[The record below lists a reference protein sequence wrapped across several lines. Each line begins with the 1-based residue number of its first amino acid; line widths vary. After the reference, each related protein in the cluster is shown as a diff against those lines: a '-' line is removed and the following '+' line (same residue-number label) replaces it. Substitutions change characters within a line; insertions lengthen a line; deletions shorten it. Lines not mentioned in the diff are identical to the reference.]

1 MSMRMKFR
9 QWLSQR
15 FQYHG
20 VKTLRQNDV
29 LVFIYKQ
36 GFLYLVLILI
46 TFIAGINYAN
56 NLILGFCFLM
66 SAILC
71 ISFYVTFKQLHALSI
86 EVIAPKIGRSGDALT
101 LRLSFKQA
109 TLSPKYLQIR
119 YANQVEPVLLQQL
132 NQQVELIFQPTERG
146 WFVVPEIQIFS
157 TYPLG
162 LVRAWTYCYFQG
174 EIWIAPKAMDFL
186 KENSQASSSGEPDL
200 DEFRELRAFRE
211 GDSLQAVSWKQAA
224 RGQGLYIKQFED
236 QFDAKIVEIDYAQ
249 MPSTSH
255 EERLSLMMGM
265 VDRCE
270 AENMLYSMKLP
281 TQQLVVG
288 HGETQFFNAQ
298 LMLAKA

>member
-1 MSMRMKFR
+1 MSIRMKFR

-15 FQYHG
+15 FQYDG
-20 VKTLRQNDV
+20 IKTLRQNDV
-29 LVFIYKQ
+29 LVFVYKQ

-86 EVIAPKIGRSGDALT
+86 EVIAPKIGRCDDVLSI
-101 LRLSFKQA
+101 RLFFKQQQ
-109 TLSPKYLQIR
+109 LSPKYLQIR
-119 YANQVEPVLLQQL
+119 YADQVKPILLQQL
-132 NQQVELIFQPTERG
+132 NQQVELAFHPTERG
-146 WFVVPEIQIFS
+146 RYRLPEIQIFS

-174 EIWIAPKAMDFL
+174 EIWIAPKARIL
-186 KENSQASSSGEPDL
+186 QKENHHAASSGEPDL
-200 DEFRELRAFRE
+200 DEFRELRIFRE

-236 QFDAKIVEIDYAQ
+236 RHDAQTIQINYAH

-255 EERLSLMMGM
+255 EERLSLMMGL
-265 VDRCE
+265 VDHCE
-270 AENMLYSMKLP
+270 AENVSYSLNLP
-281 TQQLVVG
+281 TQQLPVG
-288 HGETQFFNAQ
+288 QGETQFLNAQ

>member
-9 QWLSQR
+9 QWMSQR
-15 FQYHG
+15 FQYNG
-20 VKTLRQNDV
+20 IKTLRQNDV
-29 LVFIYKQ
+29 LVFLYKQ

-56 NLILGFCFLM
+56 NLILCFCFLI

-101 LRLSFKQA
+101 LRLSFKQP

-119 YANQVEPVLLQQL
+119 YADQVKPVLLQQL
-132 NQQVELIFQPTERG
+132 NQHVELTFQPTERG
-146 WFVVPEIQIFS
+146 LFVVPEIQIFS

-162 LVRAWTYCYFQG
+162 LVRAWTYCYFQDD
-174 EIWIAPKAMDFL
+174 IWIAPKAMDFQ
-186 KENSQASSSGEPDL
+186 KENSQAASRGEPDL

-236 QFDAKIVEIDYAQ
+236 QLDTQTVQIDYAQ

-255 EERLSLMMGM
+255 EERLSLMMGL
-265 VDRCE
+265 VDHCE
-270 AENMLYSMKLP
+270 AENVSYNLNLP
-281 TQQLVVG
+281 TQQLPVG
-288 HGETQFFNAQ
+288 QGETQFLNAQ